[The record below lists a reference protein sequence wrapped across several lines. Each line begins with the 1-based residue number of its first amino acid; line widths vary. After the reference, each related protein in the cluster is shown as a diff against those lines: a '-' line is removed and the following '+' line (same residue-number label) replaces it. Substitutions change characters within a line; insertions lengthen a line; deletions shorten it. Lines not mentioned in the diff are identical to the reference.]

1 MSLFQFPAH
10 RPWTTICFIA
20 VISAIAALGTTRDRA
35 ERVSGS
41 TASRPGHEFSDYI
54 NKNFGSNGSNVLLLV
69 DCPGDGDLFSPAASM
84 AFKDLLQRVQALP
97 EVTGMPGSGLLLSM
111 FPDADATSAEHE
123 ACRNRALKNPV
134 IAGNLLATNA
144 KTALVPL
151 SIRPGDRQAMEE
163 TVSVIEKAAGVNV
176 SAEETRPLLIRT
188 RLIGLLPIDIA
199 RREAMKVEQR
209 RFQIIGYSL
218 AAILALLFFRGLITT
233 FVVTAPP
240 SIGLL
245 WTLGFLGYSG
255 EQLNSLSMVVMPM
268 ILAMIGFTNA
278 SHIVLQLQRERKSG
292 LEPRAATAA
301 AVKKLGVPCMLSA
314 FTTTAGFASLMIAE
328 SKMIS
333 DFGRDCAIGTLLT
346 FVAVMTFLPL
356 MTRHAVTEHLETFIT
371 GKLRRLLPVGTANAR
386 PRLGHKTLVNFFQGF
401 IDLIIARAPVV
412 VTAATLMTIAF
423 GWLTST
429 LKPDIFLRNQLP
441 DNSATSKALADT
453 DAKMGGIQVVKI
465 ALQWK
470 NDGKEKLQVM
480 AAIEKLVEEVREESR
495 SLNSGEPL
503 LSKPLSIRT
512 MLSVLPSMRND
523 PLVDSQPTGTNTAE
537 FSKAMGA
544 FYRPDL
550 KSAVISVRVQ
560 DLGVAKYVPVYDLLQ
575 NRLETLNE
583 KYPDYVFGL
592 AGGAVSQGRYLHRMV
607 NDLARSLGVA
617 VVIILLMI
625 TLAYRSWRIGM
636 IAMLP
641 NLFPLLACAAGLALF
656 NIPLSL
662 EIVCAFTICVGI
674 AADDSIHF
682 LSRYITER
690 SSGMKIDEALGCS
703 FMRVGQVLA
712 ITTTVMLCGLGSI
725 LFSSLPM
732 YRSFTAV
739 ACTTLA
745 AALVAD
751 LIILPALIKIFGSK
765 RRKLS

>member
-1 MSLFQFPAH
+1 MSLFQFPAN
-10 RPWTTICFIA
+10 RPWSTIGAIA
-20 VISAIAALGTTRDRA
+20 LISAVAALGATRKRA
-35 ERVSGS
+35 ERVNANPASG
-41 TASRPGHEFSDYI
+41 PGHEFSDYI
-54 NKNFGSNGSNVLLLV
+54 NKNFGSDGSNVLLLV
-69 DCPGDGDLFSPAASM
+69 DCPAGGDLFTPASSI
-84 AFKDLLQRVQALP
+84 AFKKLLQRVQALP
-97 EVTGMPGSGLLLSM
+97 DVTGMPAAELLLPM
-111 FPDADATSAEHE
+111 FPQAEATPAEQE
-123 ACRNRALKNPV
+123 ASRTRALNNPV
-134 IAGNLLATNA
+134 IAGNLLAADA

-151 SIRPGDRQAMEE
+151 SIRPASRQAMRE
-163 TVSVIEKAAGVNV
+163 TVKAIEKAAGINNA
-176 SAEETRPLLIRT
+176 SAKEETLPHIRT

-199 RREAMKVEQR
+199 RREAMQVEQR

-233 FVVTAPP
+233 IVVTAPP

-245 WTLGFLGYSG
+245 WTLGFLGFSG

-278 SHIVLQLQRERKSG
+278 AHIVLQLQRERKSG
-292 LEPRAATAA
+292 LDPCAATAA
-301 AVKKLGVPCMLSA
+301 AMQKLGVPCMLSA

-346 FVAVMTFLPL
+346 FAAVMTMLPL
-356 MTRHAVTEHLETFIT
+356 MTRLAATERLESFIT
-371 GKLRRLLPVGTANAR
+371 GKLKRFLPAGKAR
-386 PRLGHKTLVNFFQGF
+386 KWNWPGHKTLVNFFQGL

-412 VTAATLMTIAF
+412 VAGATLLTITF

-441 DNSATSKALADT
+441 DNSVTSAALADV

-465 ALQWK
+465 ALQWN
-470 NDGKEKLQVM
+470 NDGKDKLQVM
-480 AAIEKLVEEVREESR
+480 AAIESLVEEVRQETR
-495 SLNSGEPL
+495 LLNSGEFL
-503 LSKPLSIRT
+503 LSKPLSVRT
-512 MLSVLPSMRND
+512 MLSVLPGIGNNPSAGSRLLD
-523 PLVDSQPTGTNTAE
+523 TGTG
-537 FSKAMGA
+537 FSRAIGA
-544 FYRPDL
+544 FYRPDI
-550 KSAVISVRVQ
+550 KSAVITVRVK

-575 NRLETLNE
+575 GRLEKLNE
-583 KYPDYVFGL
+583 EYPDYVFGL

-607 NDLARSLGVA
+607 NDLAYSLGVA
-617 VVIILLMI
+617 VIIILIMI
-625 TLAYRSWRIGM
+625 TLAYRSMRVGM

-682 LSRYITER
+682 LSRFITER
-690 SSGMKIDEALGCS
+690 SSGQGTDEALSCS

-739 ACTTLA
+739 ACSTLA

-751 LIILPALIKIFGSK
+751 LIILPALIKLFGGN

>member
-1 MSLFQFPAH
+1 MSLFQLPAN
-10 RPWTTICFIA
+10 RPWAAICGI
-20 VISAIAALGTTRDRA
+20 VLISAIAVLGATQERTERKKTNPAPKSDRNFR
-35 ERVSGS
+35 EQ
-41 TASRPGHEFSDYI
+41 I
-54 NKNFGSNGSNVLLLV
+54 NKNFGSDGSDILLLI
-69 DCPGDGDLFSPAASM
+69 DCPRGGDLFDPDATL
-84 AFKDLLQRVQALP
+84 AFKILLERVRALP
-97 EVTGMPGSGLLLSM
+97 EVIKIPADGLLIPMLPGSG
-111 FPDADATSAEHE
+111 ADLAEHE
-123 ACRNRALKNPV
+123 ACRKRALKNPV
-134 IAGNLLATNA
+134 IAGNLLSLDAR
-144 KTALVPL
+144 TALVPL
-151 SIRPGDRQAMEE
+151 SIRLTDRGQMREAVGTIERTLELSEE
-163 TVSVIEKAAGVNV
+163 ASPVRA
-176 SAEETRPLLIRT
+176 

-199 RREAMKVEQR
+199 RRDAMKIEQR

-233 FVVTAPP
+233 IVVTAPP

-245 WTLGFLGYSG
+245 WTLGFLGFTG
-255 EQLNSLSMVVMPM
+255 EHLNSLSMVVMPM

-278 SHIVLQLQRERKSG
+278 AHVVLQLNRERKGG
-292 LEPRAATAA
+292 LDARHATASA
-301 AVKKLGVPCMLSA
+301 LQKLGIPCMLSA
-314 FTTTAGFASLMIAE
+314 LTTTAGFGSLMIAE

-346 FVAVMTFLPL
+346 FAAVMLILPI
-356 MTRHAVTEHLETFIT
+356 MTRYSATENLELSLTQKF
-371 GKLRRLLPVGTANAR
+371 KRLFPGR
-386 PRLGHKTLVNFFQGF
+386 KSKKPDGFRSKRLAAFFQGF
-401 IDLIIARAPVV
+401 INLVITRASTVV
-412 VTAATLMTIAF
+412 AAATLLTIAF

-441 DNSATSKALADT
+441 DNSETSAALADA

-465 ALQWK
+465 ALKWK
-470 NDGKEKLQVM
+470 QDGKERLQVM
-480 AAIEKLVEEVREESR
+480 AAIENLVEKVRQETKAM
-495 SLNSGEPL
+495 NSGHPL

-512 MLSVLPSMRND
+512 MLTSLPDMENS
-523 PLVDSQPTGTNTAE
+523 PTISRRLLDVNAPGFA
-537 FSKAMGA
+537 KAVRS

-550 KSAVISVRVQ
+550 NSAIISVRVQ
-560 DLGVAKYVPVYDLLQ
+560 DLGVAKYVPVHDLLQ
-575 NRLETLNE
+575 ERLEALN
-583 KYPDYVFGL
+583 KDYPDYVFGL

-607 NDLARSLGVA
+607 TDLARSLAVA
-617 VVIILLMI
+617 VGIILAMI
-625 TLAYRSWRIGM
+625 TLAYRSLRVGL

-641 NLFPLLACAAGLALF
+641 NLFPLLACAAGLALL

-662 EIVCAFTICVGI
+662 EIICAFTICVGI

-690 SSGMKIDEALGCS
+690 SSGMNTNDALSCS
-703 FMRVGQVLA
+703 FMRVGQVLV

-751 LIILPALIKIFGSK
+751 LIILPALLKLFSSK
-765 RRKLS
+765 SKLS

>member
-1 MSLFQFPAH
+1 MSLFQFPAN
-10 RPWTTICFIA
+10 RPWSTIGAIA
-20 VISAIAALGTTRDRA
+20 LISAVAALGATRKRA
-35 ERVSGS
+35 ERVNANPASGS
-41 TASRPGHEFSDYI
+41 GHEFSEYI
-54 NKNFGSNGSNVLLLV
+54 NKNFGSDGSNVLLLV
-69 DCPGDGDLFSPAASM
+69 DRPAGGDLFTPASSI
-84 AFKDLLQRVQALP
+84 AFKELLQRVQAVP
-97 EVTGMPGSGLLLSM
+97 DVTGMPAAELLLPM
-111 FPDADATSAEHE
+111 FPQADATQAEQE
-123 ACRNRALKNPV
+123 ASRTRALNNPV
-134 IAGNLLATNA
+134 IAGNLLATDA

-151 SIRPGDRQAMEE
+151 SIRPASRQAMKE
-163 TVSVIEKAAGVNV
+163 TVKAIEKAAGINNASVK
-176 SAEETRPLLIRT
+176 EETLPHIRT

-199 RREAMKVEQR
+199 RREAMQIEQR

-233 FVVTAPP
+233 IVVTAPP

-245 WTLGFLGYSG
+245 WTLGFLGFSG

-278 SHIVLQLQRERKSG
+278 AHIVLQLQRERKSG
-292 LEPRAATAA
+292 LDPRAATAA
-301 AVKKLGVPCMLSA
+301 AVQKLGVPCMLSA

-346 FVAVMTFLPL
+346 FAAVMTMLPL
-356 MTRHAVTEHLETFIT
+356 MTRLAATEHLESFIA
-371 GKLRRLLPVGTANAR
+371 GKLRRLLPAGQAR
-386 PRLGHKTLVNFFQGF
+386 KWNWPGHKALVHFFQGL

-412 VTAATLMTIAF
+412 VAGATLLTIIF

-441 DNSATSKALADT
+441 DNSATSAALADV

-470 NDGKEKLQVM
+470 NDGKDKLKVM
-480 AAIEKLVEEVREESR
+480 AAIENLVEEVRQETR
-495 SLNSGEPL
+495 SLNSGEFL
-503 LSKPLSIRT
+503 LSKPLSVRT
-512 MLSVLPSMRND
+512 MLSVLPGIGNNPSAGSRLLD
-523 PLVDSQPTGTNTAE
+523 TGAG
-537 FSKAMGA
+537 FSRAIGA

-550 KSAVISVRVQ
+550 RSAVITVRVK

-575 NRLETLNE
+575 GRLEKLNE
-583 KYPDYVFGL
+583 EYPDYVFGL

-617 VVIILLMI
+617 VIIILIMI
-625 TLAYRSWRIGM
+625 TLAYRSMRVGM

-690 SSGMKIDEALGCS
+690 SSGQGTDEALSCS

-739 ACTTLA
+739 ACSTLA

-751 LIILPALIKIFGSK
+751 LIILPALIKLFGGN